1 MLLSKVVLFS
11 AALVAVWEP
20 KIFAREPLDS
30 ARPLQITPAE
40 FDWVSNPE
48 LHGLMS
54 AVLAGDPSRPGPY
67 VMRVKIPA
75 NAKLAPHFHPDEV
88 RMVTVLSGTLYFA
101 FGEKFEE
108 PILKAFGPG
117 SFFTEPKNRPH
128 FALTKNDD
136 VMLQIN
142 AVGPTGTTPVQPS
155 NAGR

>member
-1 MLLSKVVLFS
+1 MLSSKVVLLS
-11 AALVAVWEP
+11 AALVALCEP
-20 KIFAREPLDS
+20 EIFAREPLDPTQ
-30 ARPLQITPAE
+30 ALQITPAE
-40 FDWVSNPE
+40 FDWVQNPE
-48 LHGLMS
+48 LHGLVS

-101 FGEKFEE
+101 FGDKFEE
-108 PILKAFGPG
+108 PKLKAFGPG

-128 FALTKNDD
+128 FALTKTDD

-142 AVGPTGTTPVQPS
+142 AVGPTGTTSVQPS
-155 NAGR
+155 KASR